1 MANISVVD
9 AKYNPFSYEEILK
22 PLEYLRNRQDVAE
35 EKLEATQEKAAP
47 IEAYLQNP
55 ADADSLARYQQYM
68 STLQDA
74 ADRLGSRGA
83 NDPGVRSQ
91 LLQARTQYAKEV
103 APLQTAY
110 TL

>member
-47 IEAYLQNP
+47 IEAYL
-55 ADADSLARYQQYM
+55 
-68 STLQDA
+68 
-74 ADRLGSRGA
+74 
-83 NDPGVRSQ
+83 
-91 LLQARTQYAKEV
+91 
-103 APLQTAY
+103 
-110 TL
+110 